1 MLYTHDIRTWQR
13 ERTKSIKVNISSPDS
28 SKHTHIP
35 TTEKG
40 WCMQNT
46 TITPNNN
53 NTDVSPAACR
63 EMGMCSAISP
73 APAPAG
79 SSTRVTRIPFFT
91 LVFWYCMVSRWA
103 SKAVCSNN
111 NALDH
116 LLQPLLPLL
125 IMEDSYTAQVFFRTK
140 PQYPRTHLSCTY
152 TQSMLTEIC
161 PLRFVERPV

>member
-125 IMEDSYTAQVFFRTK
+125 IMEDSYTAQVLFRTK
-140 PQYPRTHLSCTY
+140 PQYPRTRLSCTY
-152 TQSMLTEIC
+152 T
-161 PLRFVERPV
+161 